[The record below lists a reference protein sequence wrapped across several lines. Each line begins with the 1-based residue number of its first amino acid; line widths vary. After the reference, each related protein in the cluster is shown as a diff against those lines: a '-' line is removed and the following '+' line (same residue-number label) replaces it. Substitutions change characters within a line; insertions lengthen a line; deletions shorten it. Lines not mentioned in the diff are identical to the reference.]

1 MHKLYNY
8 FQRFPMWV
16 WLLSFIV
23 AIQCFSMAKP
33 ILLADGS
40 HAFRYLTRQVDLAQ
54 ADESDVERS
63 LDAIITGT
71 ATEADYASF
80 DSVDLAPS
88 QRPQSILRALDHA
101 WGAALVLVGIGAL
114 CIRRHHKPLAIL
126 LGLTSLWC
134 MVDSMS
140 AVLNGGVTF
149 AYLSPYGAAAR
160 TVTPLLLATVLSGLP
175 TCSTGERIS
184 DAYQSLFGR
193 RFWLNAF
200 DWCARIGIAVTFAS
214 HGHKAIAGDY
224 YFQDLIILSARR
236 IGLDLPTNTT
246 LTLLDWI
253 GYQDVLLTFAVLLT
267 RTKWVLYWIAVW
279 GLITAISRITAMGFE
294 VFDLSLVRIANGGL
308 ALVLLAFYAWLSRCS
323 SNQNSVPISGLRFL

>member
-1 MHKLYNY
+1 
-8 FQRFPMWV
+8 MWV

-214 HGHKAIAGDY
+214 HGHKAVAGDHSVGTSNRSGSPHEY
-224 YFQDLIILSARR
+224 HVDAA
-236 IGLDLPTNTT
+236 GLDWLPGRFADVCGIIDTDEVGS
-246 LTLLDWI
+246 LL
-253 GYQDVLLTFAVLLT
+253 
-267 RTKWVLYWIAVW
+267 
-279 GLITAISRITAMGFE
+279 
-294 VFDLSLVRIANGGL
+294 DLSLG
-308 ALVLLAFYAWLSRCS
+308 SDHCD
-323 SNQNSVPISGLRFL
+323 